1 MYRVRLHGL
10 GLLAAVALASV
21 PAALASQTAR
31 CKDGT
36 YSYSAHRRGTCSHH
50 RGVAEWLS
58 PSTAPQPPARADSAQ
73 TTQPATSE
81 PPWVASSQGHTYYQR
96 GCSTANRL
104 SPANRIYFK
113 TEGEAQQAGYQRSR
127 SRGC

>member
-10 GLLAAVALASV
+10 AVLTAVALASV

-31 CKDGT
+31 CSDGT

-58 PSTAPQPPARADSAQ
+58 PSAPSQPTARADSAQ

-81 PPWVASSQGHTYYQR
+81 LPWVASSQGHTYYR
-96 GCSTANRL
+96 PGCSTANR
-104 SPANRIYFK
+104 
-113 TEGEAQQAGYQRSR
+113 
-127 SRGC
+127 